1 MKNFI
6 PLIALL
12 LLPAFQLSAQRSK
25 PLPTDNNGQAPV
37 NPQISWPGK
46 APVPLAPNP
55 FNESVRPTPLAP
67 LQKLDAPGTVA
78 VTYAENGMPIFFEG
92 ETAASQLGAENMG
105 AGERALAYCASL
117 RPQGLEKPETEFTVS
132 RSHTD
137 EQGNEHVRLD
147 QVFNG
152 IPVWGAEL
160 VCHTRNGAFA
170 RMNGRY
176 FPTPKLAATTPSL
189 SAETAIETVKKAIG
203 TANVQAIW
211 TEEELQLIDG
221 QPFSAQLVVYHLD
234 DQLDGE
240 RLAWH
245 VSARPDV
252 MHRSEWFVDALSGAV
267 LHHFENTCNVAGHRH
282 EGHPFHVRM
291 PNLHAIENTGY
302 AMDGPATVQGLDLRD
317 INRSF
322 NLGGWQVGSQY
333 VLIDASKPMYK
344 PNSSNMPGD
353 PVGVI
358 WTLNAGNTSPGTAGF
373 NLSQIVSNSTTYTNQ
388 KAAIS
393 AHYNSIQ
400 SYNYFK
406 NKFNRNAID
415 GLGGNII
422 GVVNVSEP
430 NGTGM
435 DNAFWNGKAMF
446 YGNGAT
452 TFLPLAR
459 GLDVG
464 GHEMTH
470 GVIEKTANLVYQG
483 ESGALNESFAD
494 VFGQMIDGDPGDWK
508 IGEDVVK
515 PGVSPG
521 GCLRNM
527 QDPHNNASSNSFWW
541 QPNHTSE
548 QYTGPNDNGGV
559 HINSGITN
567 RAYYLFAT
575 NAQVGNDKAEQVYYK
590 ALRDYL
596 VKSSKFIDCRIA
608 VIQAATDLYGA
619 AVANAAASAFTTVGI
634 GSGGQ
639 QGSTPLGQLQ
649 TNPGTDFVVATNNAG
664 TSLNLLNATTGAVI
678 KTLYNQ
684 GVASKVSITDDGRS
698 LVFVNDAKHIIGI
711 DLTYASNP
719 PQHTVSQLSSLPEW
733 RSVAI
738 SKDGRFVA
746 GLADFQEPRI
756 YVFDLASPF
765 GDYETFFLYNPT
777 YTQGQITGDVK
788 YADVLEFDYS
798 GNFLMYD
805 AFNNLGGIGY
815 WDIGFVEYWKNDQFT
830 DGGNAFI
837 TKLFTAL
844 PEKIGIGNPTF
855 AKNSPY
861 VIAFDLIDESSNPTR
876 YDLYGANAETGD
888 YGIIVANNGNLGWP
902 SYTKTDNRILYEK
915 EASAGIYNL
924 RLQPL
929 NANKIQSQGNSTAF
943 ANQHYWG
950 AWFANGTRK
959 LQLSAHESLR
969 PSLQVSVAPNPVA
982 DVARLTLN
990 AEGAADALLSAH
1002 NLLGETVLSQ
1012 HLRLQAGE
1020 NQFEVAMRTLPAGS
1034 YVLRIVAENGAGAAL
1049 KLVKE

>member
-1 MKNFI
+1 M
-6 PLIALL
+6 
-12 LLPAFQLSAQRSK
+12 
-25 PLPTDNNGQAPV
+25 
-37 NPQISWPGK
+37 
-46 APVPLAPNP
+46 
-55 FNESVRPTPLAP
+55 AP
-67 LQKLDAPGTVA
+67 LQKLDASGSTVA
-78 VTYAENGMPIFFEG
+78 IIYAENGMPIFFEG
-92 ETAASQLGAENMG
+92 ETTASQLTSENMST
-105 AGERALAYCASL
+105 AERALAYCASL
-117 RPQGLEKPETEFTVS
+117 RPQGLENPEKEWVVS

-137 EQGNEHVRLD
+137 EQGNEHVRLN
-147 QVFNG
+147 QVFNS
-152 IPVWGAEL
+152 IPVWGAEV
-160 VCHTRNGAFA
+160 VCHTRNGLFA

-176 FPTPKLAATTPSL
+176 FPTPKLSAATPSL
-189 SAETAIETVKKAIG
+189 NAETAIETVKNAIG
-203 TANVQAIW
+203 TANIQAIW

-221 QPFSAQLVVYHLD
+221 QPFAAQLVIYHLN

-240 RLAWH
+240 RLTWH

-252 MHRSEWFVDALSGAV
+252 MHRSEWFVDALSGQI
-267 LHHFENTCNVAGHRH
+267 LHHFENTCNMMGHRH
-282 EGHPFHVRM
+282 QGAAALPIEM
-291 PNLHAIENTGY
+291 PLLGISENTISTM
-302 AMDGPATVQGLDLRD
+302 MDGPATVQGLDLRD

-322 NLGGWQVGSQY
+322 ILGGWQVGSQY
-333 VLIDASKPMYK
+333 VLIDANKPMYK
-344 PNSSNMPGD
+344 PNSSNMPAD

-358 WTLNAGNTSPGTAGF
+358 WTLNAGNTSPGTPGF
-373 NLSQIVSNSTTYTNQ
+373 NLSQVVSNSTTYTNQ

-393 AHYNSIQ
+393 AHHNSTQ

-422 GVVNVSEP
+422 SVVNVVEP
-430 NGTGM
+430 DGTGM

-446 YGNGAT
+446 YGNGAVN
-452 TFLPLAR
+452 FLPLAR

-494 VFGQMIDGDPGDWK
+494 IFGQMIDGDPGDWK

-527 QDPHNNASSNSFWW
+527 QDPHNSAPSNSYWW
-541 QPNHTSE
+541 QPNHTNE
-548 QYTGPNDNGGV
+548 QYNGPNDNGGV

-575 NAQVGNDKAEQVYYK
+575 NAQVGTDKAEQIYYK

-619 AVANAAASAFTTVGI
+619 TVANAAAAAFTTVGI
-634 GSGGQ
+634 GGGGQ
-639 QGSTPLGQLQ
+639 QGSNPLGQLQ

-664 TSLNLLNATTGAVI
+664 TSLNLLNATTGALI

-684 GVASKVSITDDGRS
+684 GVASKVSSTDDGS
-698 LVFVNDAKHIIGI
+698 SMVFVNDAKHIIGI
-711 DLTYASNP
+711 DLNHATNP
-719 PQHTVSQLSSLPEW
+719 PQHTVVQLSNAPEW

-738 SKDGRFVA
+738 SKDGRFIA
-746 GLADFQEPRI
+746 ALADFQEPRI
-756 YVFDLASPF
+756 YIFDLSSPF

-777 YTQGQITGDVK
+777 YSQGQITGDVK
-788 YADVLEFDYS
+788 FADVLEFDYS
-798 GNFLMYD
+798 GHFLMYD
-805 AFNNLGGIGY
+805 AYNNLGGSIGY

-861 VIAFDLIDESSNPTR
+861 VIAFDLIDESGTTTT
-876 YDLYGANAETGD
+876 YDVYGANAETGD

-915 EASAGIYNL
+915 NTAGVYNL

-950 AWFANGTRK
+950 VWFANGTRN
-959 LQLSAHESLR
+959 LQLSAHEGPL
-969 PSLQVSVAPNPVA
+969 PLLQVSVAPNPA
-982 DVARLTLN
+982 TDVARLVLN
-990 AEGAADALLSAH
+990 AENSSEAQLSVH

-1012 HLRLQAGE
+1012 NLHLQTGE
-1020 NQFEVAMRTLPAGS
+1020 NRFDVAIKHLPAGP
-1034 YVLRIVAENGAGAAL
+1034 YVLRIAAENGAGAAL
-1049 KLVKE
+1049 KLIKE